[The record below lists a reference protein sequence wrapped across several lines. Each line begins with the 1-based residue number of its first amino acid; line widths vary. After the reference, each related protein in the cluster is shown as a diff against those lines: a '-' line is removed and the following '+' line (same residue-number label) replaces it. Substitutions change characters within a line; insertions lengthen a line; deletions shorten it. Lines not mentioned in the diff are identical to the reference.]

1 MDPSTSKH
9 WEWHGNATPG
19 HRQAIACVLW
29 ALRYGGAVESP
40 EGHVP
45 KVMRQRL
52 IDLEAPYKAGPG
64 QAKIHGVLDSLKR
77 TRYGHVLAFDTLG
90 TQTFSLE
97 LLPDVTDEMLPPD
110 PFPEPPAVPALAIAD
125 SDTGDDATD
134 VGPDRMAAA
143 DALAAIANFVESA
156 LRMAGVDAHDVT
168 PDEHL
173 DAALAENR
181 RLQQLV
187 DAQADQLTAKLREN
201 EVLRRA
207 LAKRNGTLPVGKG
220 R

>member
-1 MDPSTSKH
+1 MDPPTTKH
-9 WEWHGNATPG
+9 WEWHGNATSA
-19 HRQAIACVLW
+19 HRQAIASVLW
-29 ALRYGGAVESP
+29 ALRYGGPIESAQ
-40 EGHVP
+40 GHVP

-52 IDLEAPYKAGPG
+52 IDLDAPYQSRPRE
-64 QAKIHGVLDSLKR
+64 AKIHGVLDSLKR
-77 TRYGHVLAFDTLG
+77 SRYGQILAFDSAG
-90 TQTFSLE
+90 TQTFRLG
-97 LLPDVTDEMLPPD
+97 LQPDVTDEMLPPD
-110 PFPEPPAVPALAIAD
+110 PFPEPPAVPAPAVVEPARETDETD
-125 SDTGDDATD
+125 S
-134 VGPDRMAAA
+134 GPDQMAAA

-168 PDEHL
+168 PDERL

-181 RLQQLV
+181 RLQQLI

-207 LAKRNGTLPVGKG
+207 LAKRNGTSPAGKG